1 MQRFGKRVLFGAAAS
16 ALSLALVGA
25 VVFTP
30 KSGAAPKPAQKS
42 AQKPAQKSAP
52 TSETA
57 LAPAAPLTQSQ
68 AKQVTL
74 KKEGST
80 RFLAIGRP
88 SALRIV
94 GKGAA
99 PEGKIEVSGG
109 KATGQIAVDLSTF
122 TTENG
127 LRDRHMK
134 EKYLEVDKAAN
145 KTARLTIQECAV
157 PPDFFNGA
165 SATAAGLPFKGT
177 LSLHGEERSVEGSVS
192 LSRDASAI
200 RGDAKFEVKISD
212 YKIAVPSF
220 AGITVAENV
229 QIEVALV
236 GADDA
241 ETKAR
246 P

>member
-1 MQRFGKRVLFGAAAS
+1 MHSLGKRDLFRAS
-16 ALSLALVGA
+16 AGALGLVLVA
-25 VVFTP
+25 FCVVAP
-30 KSGAAPKPAQKS
+30 EAGAAPKSSQKAVPGAS
-42 AQKPAQKSAP
+42 AASPP
-52 TSETA
+52 T
-57 LAPAAPLTQSQ
+57 APLSKPE

-74 KKEGST
+74 NKEGST

-109 KATGQIAVDLSTF
+109 KASGQIAVDLSTF

-134 EKYLEVDKAAN
+134 EKYFEVDKAEN
-145 KTARLTIQECAV
+145 RTARLTIQECVV
-157 PPDFFNGA
+157 PADFFNGA
-165 SATAAGLPFKGT
+165 TAAAAGLPFKGT
-177 LSLHGEERSVEGSVS
+177 LSLHGEERPVEGSVS
-192 LSRDASAI
+192 LSRDAGAI

-236 GADDA
+236 GAD
-241 ETKAR
+241 ESVTKAR